1 MGRGVVRTASPFLL
15 LLAVVPLAGQSAS
28 VAEQSLR
35 PGDGV
40 YLQVRDE
47 PELAGEYPVAEDG
60 RVLLP
65 LIGFVSVAA
74 RPFDVVR
81 AEVRE
86 RYGRE
91 LVDPEI
97 QVSPRI
103 RIAVLGEV
111 RQPGLFPV
119 DPMLTV
125 AEIIATAGGLTPS
138 ANRDRIEVL
147 REGEVVVAEVVP
159 ESRVSEIRVRSGDQ
173 IVVGRQGWLRENLPI
188 VLSAGASIVVAA
200 VTSLILR

>member
-1 MGRGVVRTASPFLL
+1 MTEL
-15 LLAVVPLAGQSAS
+15 
-28 VAEQSLR
+28 SLR

-40 YLQVRDE
+40 HLVVRDE
-47 PELAGEYPVAEDG
+47 PELAGEYAVAEDG

-65 LIGFVSVAA
+65 LIGFVAVAA
-74 RPFDVVR
+74 RPFESVA

-119 DPMLTV
+119 DPTLTV

-138 ANRDRIEVL
+138 ANRNRIEVL
-147 REGEVVVAEVVP
+147 RDGEVVATEVAGQ
-159 ESRVSEIRVRSGDQ
+159 SRALEIRVRSGDQ